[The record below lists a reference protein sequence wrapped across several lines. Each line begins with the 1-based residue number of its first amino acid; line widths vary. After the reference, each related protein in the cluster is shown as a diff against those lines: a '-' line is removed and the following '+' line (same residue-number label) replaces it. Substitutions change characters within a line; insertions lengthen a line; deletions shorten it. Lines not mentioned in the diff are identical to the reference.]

1 MSRIISLKTALM
13 FIIGS
18 VLLLLVGSAY
28 WGFIGA
34 KTDSQMCRSSHDWPI
49 PFQRLSDERHF
60 PFLMFGR
67 PISYWKERSDYAEY
81 RAAAARFPDV
91 TSCLFDSER
100 QKKAPNL
107 ALFDWNKIKSNEEA
121 EVCMFRV
128 FSSIGGVEGASK
140 WLESQGFKIWSIEK
154 PTSIME
160 QRGQKDSD
168 TQIYA
173 SWSIKECGE
182 RFRYRGILYEALANT
197 FLHAHTFSVGARFG
211 ADGEPNMI
219 SVARVQK

>member
-1 MSRIISLKTALM
+1 VKMPPPSLLPERAKVAD
-13 FIIGS
+13 FYSAGS
-18 VLLLLVGSAY
+18 GTIPPLPWQTFAPP
-28 WGFIGA
+28 F
-34 KTDSQMCRSSHDWPI
+34 SH
-49 PFQRLSDERHF
+49 
-60 PFLMFGR
+60 
-67 PISYWKERSDYAEY
+67 AEY